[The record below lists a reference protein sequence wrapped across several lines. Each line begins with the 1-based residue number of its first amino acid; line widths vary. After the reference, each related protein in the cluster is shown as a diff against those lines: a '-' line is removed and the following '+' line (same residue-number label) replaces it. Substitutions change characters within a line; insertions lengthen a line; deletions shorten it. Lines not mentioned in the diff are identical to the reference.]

1 MASPHPFTRCRR
13 EGAGDH
19 NPRCVGHGHA
29 SVRCR
34 PSSPGVCRPVAYAS
48 EMRSLQSIPAVLSGG
63 GRILCRVVG
72 GREAWASFCP
82 LLHNVA
88 AGIDCRDRA
97 GSGPLSCRRGAKAKQ
112 PNPRGTE
119 GQGDGCC
126 WLRWGGGGGWHSHGV
141 TPVPA
146 CRQQRVGEVPGG
158 RVQVLRAPLD
168 VGAGAAHLQLVPGR
182 AGVGARRG

>member
-1 MASPHPFTRCRR
+1 MGPVAVCRQASAGASQPRIPLMASPHPFTRCRR

-63 GRILCRVVG
+63 GRILRRVVG

-126 WLRWGGGGGWHSHGV
+126 WLRWGGGVAQPRRDTG
-141 TPVPA
+141 P
-146 CRQQRVGEVPGG
+146 CLQ
-158 RVQVLRAPLD
+158 
-168 VGAGAAHLQLVPGR
+168 AAKSG
-182 AGVGARRG
+182 